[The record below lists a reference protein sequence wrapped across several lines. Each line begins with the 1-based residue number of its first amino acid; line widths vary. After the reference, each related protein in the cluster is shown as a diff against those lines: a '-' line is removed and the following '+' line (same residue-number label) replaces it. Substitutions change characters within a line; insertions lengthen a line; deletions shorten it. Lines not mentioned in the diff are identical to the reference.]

1 MKLPEIKVG
10 NKVITFKHT
19 VDRAIRLKKEIGK
32 NPLSAILDMYSN
44 INTENKT
51 VTDLSAFDL
60 DEELMFATLYHASQY
75 LPEQR
80 MSKEEFNDVIQEF
93 LDEEVVT
100 ETDEEIITEY
110 RSIFTDILPIFI
122 EIATQC
128 GYIPRQ
134 KTVVKKGEAEGKN

>member
-1 MKLPEIKVG
+1 MKLPEIKIG
-10 NKVITFKHT
+10 KKVITFKLT
-19 VDRAIRLKKEIGK
+19 VDRAIKLKKEIGK
-32 NPLSAILDMYSN
+32 NPLTAILNMYGN
-44 INTENKT
+44 MDTENKT
-51 VTDLSAFDL
+51 MDLTAFDL

-75 LPEQR
+75 LPKQQMDR
-80 MSKEEFNDVIQEF
+80 QEFNDLMQKF

-134 KTVVKKGEAEGKN
+134 KTVVKKGEDKGKNE